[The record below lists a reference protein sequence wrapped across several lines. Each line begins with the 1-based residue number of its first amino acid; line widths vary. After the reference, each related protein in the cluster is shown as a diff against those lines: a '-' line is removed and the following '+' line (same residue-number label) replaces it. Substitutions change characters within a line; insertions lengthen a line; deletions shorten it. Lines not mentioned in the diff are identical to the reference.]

1 MVTNLKS
8 LKAANNED
16 VKTFID
22 DYGRKWTITNI
33 EKEFWADAF
42 RIAERAERLADAE
55 KGDDDNN
62 IGDCICDDCNEDCD
76 DICNSKKCWSDGA
89 EEVQDVSNYN

>member
-1 MVTNLKS
+1 MKT
-8 LKAANNED
+8 KAAND

-22 DYGRKWTITNI
+22 DQGRKWTITNI

-55 KGDDDNN
+55 GDDDDV
-62 IGDCICDDCNEDCD
+62 IGNCICDDCLNYCIDAAD
-76 DICNSKKCWSDGA
+76 YKGCWSDGL
-89 EEVQDVSNYN
+89 EEVQNVSNYN